1 MKFLKL
7 ENKSYGALFLW
18 IGALLL
24 MSSMIGAV
32 SKSEIKNWYAALN
45 RSPLTPP
52 NYIFP
57 VAWTILYIF
66 MAISG
71 WMIWKSSPFTHLNM
85 IKNFYV
91 IQMFLNWSWTHIFFN
106 FHLTGLSL
114 VVLIVLDGL
123 IVGIVW
129 LAYPKLKKVSILM
142 MPYLVWL
149 FFATYLNAYIVQH
162 N

>member
-7 ENKSYGALFLW
+7 ENKSYGALFIW

-32 SKSEIKNWYAALN
+32 SKPEIENWYAALN

-57 VAWTILYIF
+57 IAWTILYIF

-71 WMIWKSSPFTHLNM
+71 WMIWKSSPFPHMNM

-91 IQMFLNWSWTHIFFN
+91 IQMLLNWSWTPIFFN

>member
-7 ENKSYGALFLW
+7 ENKSYGALFIW

-91 IQMFLNWSWTHIFFN
+91 IQMFLNWSWTPIFFN